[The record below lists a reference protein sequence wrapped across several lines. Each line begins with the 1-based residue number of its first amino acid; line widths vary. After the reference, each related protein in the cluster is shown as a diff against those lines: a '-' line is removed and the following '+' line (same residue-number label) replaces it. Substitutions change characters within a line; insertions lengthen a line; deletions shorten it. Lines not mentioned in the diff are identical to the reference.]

1 MGVLPALCSG
11 VTMQEGALAADG
23 GPRQLHLAHQA
34 RSQYAGP
41 VYKALQAA
49 LQAQALC
56 VRLQLHSLGV
66 CL

>member
-49 LQAQALC
+49 LQLC